1 MNDRPLIS
9 FYVIAC
15 NQERFVAEA
24 VAGALAQTWSPLEVV
39 LSDDCS
45 NDRTFDV
52 MRDMAQAYKG
62 PHKVVLNR
70 NAKRLGV
77 GAHINSIVRICT
89 GDWIV
94 ASAGDDV
101 SLPQRTAKLRADWEA
116 DGERAGLVYSN
127 LVETREDG
135 TDWYTSDFRK
145 EVPGSDLRWDYNLRL
160 HGRCPPVHGATFA
173 YPRRIHDDFGPLWK
187 GIVFEDHVLNWRAE
201 LSGGILLCPEP
212 LVRHRNHE
220 GQITNVHSAES
231 LLDADNRRRALR
243 WSNVVTRRQNLA
255 DARIAF
261 EHGRLDAETYRDA
274 ERILTQRLRP
284 DELDY
289 ELFWGSFAR
298 RWQFLLSSRAARGK
312 RLSQI
317 LFAALP
323 RPLYLFALRVI
334 ARRTSQS

>member
-45 NDRTFDV
+45 DDRTFDV
-52 MRDMAQAYKG
+52 MRDAAQAYKG
-62 PHKVVLNR
+62 PHKIVLNR
-70 NAKRLGV
+70 NRNRLGV
-77 GAHINSIVRICT
+77 GTHINSIVRLCT

-101 SLPQRTAKLRADWEA
+101 SLPQRTAKLRADWDA

-127 LVETREDG
+127 LVETHENG
-135 TDWYTSDFRK
+135 SDWYTSDFLKDAPSR
-145 EVPGSDLRWDYNLRL
+145 DLCWDYRARL
-160 HGRCPPVHGATFA
+160 YGQCPPVHGATFA
-173 YPRRIHDDFGPLWK
+173 YPRRIHVQFGPLWE
-187 GIVFEDHVLNWRAE
+187 GIVFDDHVLNWRAE
-201 LSGGILLCPEP
+201 LSGGVLLCPEP

-220 GQITNVHSAES
+220 GQITNVHSTAS
-231 LLDADNRRRALR
+231 LLDADNRRRLLR

-255 DARIAF
+255 DAAIAF
-261 EHGRLDAETYRDA
+261 DRGLLSAETYRDA
-274 ERILTQRLRP
+274 ERILAERLRP

-298 RWQFLLSSRAARGK
+298 RWQLLLSSRAARGK

-334 ARRTSQS
+334 VRWTSRS